1 MIYGPGIDSLQNCN
15 ISRSGKIAG
24 LSRLKILTNAKNQ
37 KTKLQ
42 NPQIKHCSC

>member
-15 ISRSGKIAG
+15 ISRSGKIAR